1 MTQIEIVKKYLAS
14 KDLDAW
20 ILVDYENKNPAV
32 VSFLGRKML
41 TRKIFVIVPKEGRPY
56 VICHS
61 IDTVFLKDD
70 ENFDL
75 RVYKTWQEMLDLEK
89 ESFASYKKVCM
100 DVSDD
105 GLLPRVALADYGSV
119 DFIKKLGI
127 EVVSSGDILQK
138 LTATLDDEAKE
149 LQREANKKVLAIK
162 DEAFKKIASDIKN
175 NGKSNEYEVQ
185 QFICKRFKEEGMTW
199 DDDPIVAIGPN
210 ASNPHYGPSLE
221 KNDDI
226 HEDDLVLIDMWAKMD
241 APKGVYSDIT
251 WMGYVGEEVPKVY
264 EARFQI
270 LKKDVDLCVEFLKKN
285 IGKRTVSGYEVDDV
299 SRNYINEQGYGEY
312 YTHRVGHS
320 IAIDVSPHG
329 CGVNMDNYETHDF
342 REIIPNVCFSLEPGI
357 YAPDFGMRSETNVLI
372 DGDQVIV
379 VAGRQDH
386 IIPILK

>member
-162 DEAFKKIASDIKN
+162 DEAFKKIASDIKK

-251 WMGYVGEEVPKVY
+251 WMGYVGEEVPEVY

-320 IAIDVSPHG
+320 IAIDVGPHG

>member
-100 DVSDD
+100 DVSND

-119 DFIKKLGI
+119 DFIKKFGI

-162 DEAFKKIASDIKN
+162 DEAFKKIASDIKK

-251 WMGYVGEEVPKVY
+251 WMGYVGEEVPEVY

-320 IAIDVSPHG
+320 IAIDVGPHG

>member
-251 WMGYVGEEVPKVY
+251 WMGYVGEEVPEVY

>member
-61 IDTVFLKDD
+61 IDMVFLKDD

-162 DEAFKKIASDIKN
+162 DEAFKKIASDIKK

-251 WMGYVGEEVPKVY
+251 WMGYVGEEVPEVY

>member
-119 DFIKKLGI
+119 DFIKKLRI

-162 DEAFKKIASDIKN
+162 DEAFKKIASDIKK

-251 WMGYVGEEVPKVY
+251 WMGYVGEEVPEVY

-320 IAIDVSPHG
+320 IAIDVGPHG

>member
-41 TRKIFVIVPKEGRPY
+41 TRKIFVVVPKEGRPY

-162 DEAFKKIASDIKN
+162 DEAFKKIASDIKK

-251 WMGYVGEEVPKVY
+251 WMGYVGEEVPEVY

-320 IAIDVSPHG
+320 IAIDVGPHG

>member
-1 MTQIEIVKKYLAS
+1 MTQIEIVKKYLES
-14 KDLDAW
+14 KGLDAW
-20 ILVDYENKNPAV
+20 ILVDYENRNPAII
-32 VSFLGRKML
+32 SFLGRKML
-41 TRKIFVIVPKEGRPY
+41 TRKIFLIVPKDGKPY
-56 VICHS
+56 IVCHS
-61 IDTVFLKDD
+61 IDTVFLKDNKD
-70 ENFDL
+70 FDL
-75 RVYKTWQEMLDLEK
+75 RVYKTWQEMLSLEK
-89 ESFASYKKVCM
+89 ESFSSYKTVCM

-119 DFIKKLGI
+119 DFIKKLGVN
-127 EVVSSGDILQK
+127 VVSSGDILQR
-138 LTATLDDEAKE
+138 LTAVLDDECKE

-162 DEAFKKIASDIKN
+162 DEAFKKIASDIKA

-210 ASNPHYGPSLE
+210 ASNPHYGPTLE

-241 APKGVYSDIT
+241 TPKGVYSDIT
-251 WMGYVGEEVPKVY
+251 WMGYVGEEVPEVY
-264 EARFQI
+264 ESRFQI
-270 LKKDVDLCVEFLKKN
+270 LKKDVDLCVEFLRKN
-285 IGKRTVSGYEVDDV
+285 IGKRPVSGYEVDDV
-299 SRNYINEQGYGEY
+299 SRKYINEQGYGEY

-320 IAIDVSPHG
+320 IAIDVGPHG

-372 DGDQVIV
+372 DEDKVVV

>member
-61 IDTVFLKDD
+61 IDMVFLKDD

-119 DFIKKLGI
+119 DFIKKLRI

-162 DEAFKKIASDIKN
+162 DEAFKKIASDIKK

-251 WMGYVGEEVPKVY
+251 WMGYVGEEVPEVY

-320 IAIDVSPHG
+320 IAIDVGPHG

>member
-1 MTQIEIVKKYLAS
+1 MTQIEIVKKYLES
-14 KDLDAW
+14 KGLDAW
-20 ILVDYENKNPAV
+20 ILVDYENRNPAI

-41 TRKIFVIVPKEGRPY
+41 TRKIFLIVPKEGKPY
-56 VICHS
+56 IICHS
-61 IDTVFLKDD
+61 IDTVFLKDNKD
-70 ENFDL
+70 FDL
-75 RVYKTWQEMLDLEK
+75 RVYKTWQEMLNLEK
-89 ESFASYKKVCM
+89 ESFSSYKTVCM

-119 DFIKKLGI
+119 DFIKKLGLN
-127 EVVSSGDILQK
+127 VVSSGDILQR
-138 LTATLDDEAKE
+138 LTAVLDDECKK

-162 DEAFKKIASDIKN
+162 DEAFKKIASDIKA

-210 ASNPHYGPSLE
+210 ASNPHYGPTLE

-241 APKGVYSDIT
+241 TPKGVYSDIT
-251 WMGYVGEEVPKVY
+251 WMGYVGEEVPEAY
-264 EARFQI
+264 ESRFQI
-270 LKKDVDLCVEFLKKN
+270 LKKDIDLCVEFLQKN
-285 IGKRTVSGYEVDDV
+285 IGKRSVSGYEVDDV
-299 SRNYINEQGYGEY
+299 SRKYINEQGYGEY

-320 IAIDVSPHG
+320 IAIDVGPHG

-357 YAPDFGMRSETNVLI
+357 YAPDFGIRSETNVLI
-372 DGDQVIV
+372 DEDKVVV

>member
-100 DVSDD
+100 DVSND

-162 DEAFKKIASDIKN
+162 DEAFKKIASDIKK

-251 WMGYVGEEVPKVY
+251 WMGYVGEEVPEVY

-320 IAIDVSPHG
+320 IAIDVGPHG

>member
-162 DEAFKKIASDIKN
+162 DEAFKKIASDIKK

-320 IAIDVSPHG
+320 IAIDVGPHG